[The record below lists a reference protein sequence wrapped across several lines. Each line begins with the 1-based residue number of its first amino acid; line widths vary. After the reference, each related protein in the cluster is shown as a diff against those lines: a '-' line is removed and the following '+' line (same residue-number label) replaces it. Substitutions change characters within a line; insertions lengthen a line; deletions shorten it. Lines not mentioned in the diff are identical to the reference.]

1 VKHDKP
7 NFLGNQP
14 LARISKEGPK
24 QKLVG
29 FKMVTAGMVPE
40 EGLQIVRVIDDRG
53 SKIDYRNLEIIGW
66 VTSCRFSP
74 TLNEVIGLCWLP
86 AKLAEQEGAAFTIRR
101 EGKLVEARVHH
112 GAFYDVEGERLRM

>member
-1 VKHDKP
+1 
-7 NFLGNQP
+7 
-14 LARISKEGPK
+14 
-24 QKLVG
+24 
-29 FKMVTAGMVPE
+29 MVTAGVVPE
-40 EGLQIVRVIDDRG
+40 EGLQIVRCRG
-53 SKIDYRNLEIIGW
+53 VGGEGSGGVKDLEIIGW

-86 AKLAEQEGAAFTIRR
+86 AEVAEREGAPFTIRR